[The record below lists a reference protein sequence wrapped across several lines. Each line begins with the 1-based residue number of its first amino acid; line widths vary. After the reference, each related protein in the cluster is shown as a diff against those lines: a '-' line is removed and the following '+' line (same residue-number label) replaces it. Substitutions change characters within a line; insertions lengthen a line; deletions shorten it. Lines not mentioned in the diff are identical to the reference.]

1 MAMSI
6 WRCHMVA
13 DTSTQRLTEPIYHID
28 NSENPSKHEDKA
40 TRYAFI
46 IHSILV
52 LVSCPKIVQWDT
64 INYNQAAFPHPIE
77 TQPRNTLLCISCMA
91 STPPCRYSIIIPFH
105 ADLHLHPLYF
115 KMKSVLYKNHF
126 KYNNS
131 E

>member
-46 IHSILV
+46 IPSILV

-64 INYNQAAFPHPIE
+64 INYNQAALPHPIE
-77 TQPRNTLLCISCMA
+77 TQSKPNQGIPYYA
-91 STPPCRYSIIIPFH
+91 SH
-105 ADLHLHPLYF
+105 AWLRRHL
-115 KMKSVLYKNHF
+115 VDIQ
-126 KYNNS
+126 
-131 E
+131 

>member
-13 DTSTQRLTEPIYHID
+13 DTSTQRLTEPIHHTD

-46 IHSILV
+46 IPSILV

-64 INYNQAAFPHPIE
+64 INYNQASLPHPIE
-77 TQPRNTLLCISCMA
+77 TQPRSAYYA
-91 STPPCRYSIIIPFH
+91 SH
-105 ADLHLHPLYF
+105 AWLRRHL
-115 KMKSVLYKNHF
+115 VDIQ
-126 KYNNS
+126 
-131 E
+131 